1 MCVADDQPVLCA
13 SCHRSNAL
21 PGNSVMILLDPA
33 GRVEIFMAGIK
44 TRFSRKLHL
53 AFGTMLIITLALA
66 WYFYDS
72 VQWFEHDVERITI
85 ANSVLND
92 YRTVS
97 ALGARKLSLIEEST
111 DKSEISDLP
120 HWHDIDR
127 RLRAAISAIRQSL
140 AEESAL
146 QNVNQNIDG
155 LANLDELEGLIES
168 IIGSGEFIKLAL
180 ETQQTG
186 AAQAESERLYNEGTA
201 EIFNVLMGEILAA
214 RAKELGDANTETI
227 SLAHYITGVLPLF
240 MLALAGFTALII
252 WLFSRSLTRSVNV
265 LYHGAKTFTGG
276 DLNHRIP
283 ELQEKEFGRLGEAF
297 NIMARELADHRV
309 SMHDSNVR
317 LEAVVEERTRALK
330 SSNDMLAMVDENRR
344 ELLADISHEFRTPLT
359 VIRGE
364 AEIAMRGKTKTP
376 AEYHKTLE
384 RIVDQTDQTTR
395 LVDDLLFIAR
405 ADAGEPRLKIRPV
418 SVGSLLDVVCAD
430 FTATAEQQQINIL
443 HEPANDTAV
452 VMGDDGRLRQVFS
465 ILIDNALRY
474 SNAGGKV
481 EVRLKRQDQKIIVT
495 VRDSGIGLTIEEARQ
510 AFQRFFR
517 GGQAQGHARG
527 TGLGLPVAKAIVEA
541 HKGSIT
547 LEGKPGEGAWA
558 TVVLPAEDKLKAVA

>member
-1 MCVADDQPVLCA
+1 
-13 SCHRSNAL
+13 
-21 PGNSVMILLDPA
+21 MILLD
-33 GRVEIFMAGIK
+33 MAAIK

-53 AFGTMLIITLALA
+53 AFGTMLAITLALA

-72 VQWFEHDVERITI
+72 VQWFEYDVERITI

-97 ALGARKLSLIEEST
+97 TLGAQKLSLIEEIA

-120 HWHDIDR
+120 RWHELAR
-127 RLRAAISAIRQSL
+127 NLRTAMGGIRQSL

-146 QNVNQNIDG
+146 HGVDQNIED
-155 LANLDELEGLIES
+155 LAILDELEGLVES

-186 AAQAESERLYNEGTA
+186 DARLESERLRNEGTV
-201 EIFNVLMGEILAA
+201 EIFNVLMDEILAA
-214 RAKELGDANTETI
+214 RAKVLSDANTETI

-265 LYHGAKTFTGG
+265 LYHGAQTFTGG
-276 DLNHRIP
+276 DLSHRIP
-283 ELQEKEFGRLGEAF
+283 ELREKEFGRLGEAF
-297 NIMARELADHRV
+297 NTMARELADHRA

-317 LEAVVEERTRALK
+317 LEAAVEERTRALK

-344 ELLADISHEFRTPLT
+344 KLLADISHEFRTPLT

-364 AEIAMRGKTKTP
+364 AEIAIRGKTKTP
-376 AEYHKTLE
+376 AEYQETLA
-384 RIVDQTDQTTR
+384 RIMEQADQTTR

-405 ADAGEPRLKIRPV
+405 ADAGEPRLKVRPL
-418 SVGSLLDVVCAD
+418 SVGSLLDAVCAD
-430 FTATAEQQQINIL
+430 FTATAEQQEISIEQEL
-443 HEPANDTAV
+443 ADETAV

-474 SNAGGKV
+474 SNTGGKV
-481 EVRLKRQDQKIIVT
+481 EVRLKRQAQEIVVT
-495 VRDSGIGLTIEEARQ
+495 VRDSGIGLTDEEARQ
-510 AFQRFFR
+510 AFQRFYR
-517 GGQAQGHARG
+517 GRQAQGHARG

-547 LEGKPGEGAWA
+547 LEGKTGEGALA